1 MKKNIKLFWF
11 IVLLANISYS
21 QNFPN
26 IKVEKDSLGLRNL
39 EIKVE
44 VIGNMATTTYDMI
57 FYNPYD
63 RVLEGELSFPLGQN
77 QSVSRFALDLNGE
90 LRESVVVEK
99 EIGRVAFE
107 TTIRQNIDPALL
119 EQTKGNNYKARIY
132 PIPAKGTKRVILSYE
147 QELILNNDSHYF
159 QLPLDFKERLD
170 NFKLEM
176 VVYEQT
182 IKPFIEQG
190 GFENFNF
197 DSWQQ
202 SYIAKTSK
210 ENYTPNKVLNY

>member
-159 QLPLDFKERLD
+159 QLPLDFKEKLD

-182 IKPFIEQG
+182 IKPFIEPV
-190 GFENFNF
+190 
-197 DSWQQ
+197 
-202 SYIAKTSK
+202 SYTHLTLPTKRI
-210 ENYTPNKVLNY
+210 V